1 MLMKDMS
8 TFFESLRDQNQ
19 KTGQNVVK
27 ALKANGH
34 NAKYVATAEEALDE
48 LKSLI
53 PENASVGIP
62 GSVTIRQIGAL
73 ELLNNRGN
81 QVFHHWDPSL
91 TPETKA
97 SRLKEENLSDVI
109 LTSSNAVTLDGM
121 LVNIDGV
128 GNRVSAMSWGDN
140 KIIFVIGIN
149 KIERDLQSAIQR
161 IRDKATPP
169 NAIRLGID
177 TPCATTGY
185 CMDCDSPKRVCRALL
200 VLERATMG
208 RNSHVIIVG
217 ENLGY

>member
-1 MLMKDMS
+1 MKDMS
-8 TFFESLRDQNQ
+8 TFFESLRDQNK
-19 KTGQNVVK
+19 KTGQNVVNS
-27 ALKANGH
+27 LKANGH

-53 PENASVGIP
+53 PGNASVGIP

-73 ELLNNRGN
+73 ELLNDRGN

-140 KIIFVIGIN
+140 KIVFVIGIN

-161 IRDKATPP
+161 VRDKATPP

-208 RNSHVIIVG
+208 RDSHVIIVG